1 MYKKLLFR
9 MKHVKLFEQFANM
22 IQIKYI
28 GDYVSAQ
35 SLETNSKFMNMIKK
49 DVAKILTKGKLAVQS
64 GENGITIR
72 TY

>member
-1 MYKKLLFR
+1 